1 MLRGAVSWGHRMC
14 RTDHYTVFAR
24 LSSFIEWINGKKS
37 GNFMALVGRQP
48 HIILKRLTSEHD
60 ILHLKKNH
68 IVCSLGMKERGENK
82 LTKVVWK
89 SNVLTFLTIKLLNS
103 LKML

>member
-60 ILHLKKNH
+60 ILHL
-68 IVCSLGMKERGENK
+68 GMKERGENK

-89 SNVLTFLTIKLLNS
+89 SNVLTFLTIKLFNS